1 MDKREL
7 RAALRKRRQSL
18 EPIAQQR
25 AKSALVTII
34 CVLPEFQQSQHI
46 AVYLASDGEIDPSG
60 VVQEAW
66 SLGKSCYLPVLDTQ
80 DKNGM
85 FFVKYGPDTPLVQN
99 RYGIYE
105 PVLNKADVCTP
116 EDLDLVLMP
125 LTGFDE
131 MGGRLGMGGGYYDR
145 AFAFTKEKGKQ
156 LRKPALIGLAHEC
169 QKVAQI
175 PVESWDIP
183 MVGIATDT
191 RYYQS

>member
-1 MDKREL
+1 MNRNEL
-7 RAALRKRRQSL
+7 RAALRRQRRSL
-18 EPIAQQR
+18 EPIEQQT
-25 AKSALVTII
+25 AKSALATII
-34 CVLPEFQQSQHI
+34 YALPEFQQSQHI
-46 AVYLASDGEIDPSG
+46 AAYLANDGEIDPAD

-66 SLGKSCYLPVLDTQ
+66 SLGKCCYLPVLDTQ
-80 DKNGM
+80 DTTNM
-85 FFVKYGPDTPLVQN
+85 FFVKYGPETPLAQN

-105 PVLNKADVCTP
+105 PALNKADICMP
-116 EDLDLVLMP
+116 ENLDLVLMP

-145 AFAFTKEKGKQ
+145 AFAFIKEKG
-156 LRKPALIGLAHEC
+156 LSKPALIGLAHEC
-169 QKVAQI
+169 QKVTQI